1 MSAASIVRLRTKN
14 HAQNSIW
21 PLTENGNKCAVG
33 LMFRSEVEGYQAS
46 RIEGAAFIAIPVSW
60 TAVALFFATVLVVV
74 IAFLATASYARVET
88 VTGVIEPDKGVATI
102 TPTRSGVL
110 IALPQNEGA
119 AVAKGE
125 LLVEIRT
132 EEDGAGILAPAQQVR
147 QAIASQDANLASQI
161 EALQAAA
168 LAQLGQISTQQS
180 GLRLE
185 LDQIRS
191 QIGLQEGLIKTAQTD
206 LDRSREVAKR
216 GFLSARDLQV
226 REETLLVRQQAL
238 SQLRQSLSAKLS
250 SRAELER
257 TAAQVSAQS
266 RAQVASLTAARAQV
280 EQQAASSSGARAYA
294 IRAPIAGTVT
304 AVTAREGQAVTA
316 STSLMAIIPD
326 GAQLQ
331 AVLSVP
337 SAAIGFVKV
346 GQEVRIGVDAFPYER
361 FGTVVGRVLSVA
373 ESPLSIRDTEGSGL
387 SSYPVRVRLERKSVE
402 AFGRMEPLIP
412 GMTLTAR
419 IVTDRQSLLEWL
431 FEPLFAVRRR

>member
-1 MSAASIVRLRTKN
+1 
-14 HAQNSIW
+14 
-21 PLTENGNKCAVG
+21 
-33 LMFRSEVEGYQAS
+33 MFRSEVEGYQAS

-60 TAVALFFATVLVVV
+60 TAVALFFAAVLVVV
-74 IAFLATASYARVET
+74 TGFLATASYARVET

-110 IALPQNEGA
+110 TALAQNEGA
-119 AVAKGE
+119 SVAKGE

-132 EEDGAGILAPAQQVR
+132 EEDGAGALAPAQQVR

-168 LAQLGQISTQQS
+168 SAQLGQLATQQS

-185 LDQIRS
+185 LEQIRS

-238 SQLRQSLSAKLS
+238 SQLRQSLSVKLS

-280 EQQAASSSGARAYA
+280 EQQAASSAGAGAYA
-294 IRAPIAGTVT
+294 IRAPMAGTVT
-304 AVTAREGQAVTA
+304 AVTAREGQTVSPATP
-316 STSLMAIIPD
+316 LMAIIPD

-373 ESPLSIRDTEGSGL
+373 ESPLNIRDADGSAL

-402 AFGRMEPLIP
+402 AFGRKEPLIP

-419 IVTDRQSLLEWL
+419 IVTERQSLLEWL